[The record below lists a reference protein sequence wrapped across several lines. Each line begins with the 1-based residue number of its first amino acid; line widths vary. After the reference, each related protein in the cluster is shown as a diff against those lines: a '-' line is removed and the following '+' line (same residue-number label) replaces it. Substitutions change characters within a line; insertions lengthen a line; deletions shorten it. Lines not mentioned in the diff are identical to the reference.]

1 MSAPPSPPDPG
12 LRKRP
17 WVGVGIGCGVV
28 LAVLVLAVICLI
40 VFMLGTGGK
49 HIPVA
54 PFAPESAIVIV
65 HLTDCRED
73 PGVKDL
79 LRLTAEMQHELPRQ
93 SVNSTSVP
101 PALLQWSG
109 FVSQFQGDEVDARI
123 IPEAMISLSPSSSG
137 SNLAFSAVATLTGLP
152 RMARSLISVGIWQGA
167 TGGAGTKYRNVPIMD
182 MDGALHVAYSGG
194 ALLGAEEL
202 SRMRWMI
209 DVLKDGATTT
219 NKLVSSGTE
228 WKSQWDLYA
237 QFENQGGQLT
247 DSVTSLAVTE
257 DWRRRGHE
265 AEVDEPESPE
275 SGEGGYATRPALELM
290 GSVPVSTIVN
300 GRVGINV
307 ASASGIHGEIEVQ
320 CASVEVA
327 MDVHEVL
334 RGNIEDAVEGL
345 GQESISV
352 SVESRAEGSAVV
364 IQVHAEEV
372 DIWLEQRIQH
382 LLKDLEAPA
391 AAAET
396 P

>member
-1 MSAPPSPPDPG
+1 M
-12 LRKRP
+12 
-17 WVGVGIGCGVV
+17 C
-28 LAVLVLAVICLI
+28 AVLVLIVICLA

-49 HIPVA
+49 YIPVA
-54 PFAPESAIVIV
+54 PFAPESAVVIV
-65 HLTDCRED
+65 HLTDCGED

-109 FVSQFQGDEVDARI
+109 FVSQFEGDEVDARI
-123 IPEAMISLSPSSSG
+123 IPEAMISLSPGGSG

-152 RMARSLISVGIWQGA
+152 RMARSLISVGIWQRA
-167 TGGAGTKYRNVPIMD
+167 TDGAGTKYRNVPIMD
-182 MDGALHVAYSGG
+182 MDGALYIAFSGG

-202 SRMRWMI
+202 PRMRWMI

-219 NKLVSSGTE
+219 NKLVSSGAE
-228 WKSQWDLYA
+228 WKSRWDLYA

-247 DSVTSLAVTE
+247 DSVAYLAVAD
-257 DWRRRGHE
+257 DWRGSHE
-265 AEVDEPESPE
+265 AEVDEPESQE
-275 SGEGGYATRPALELM
+275 RGEGGYARRPALELM

-307 ASASGIHGEIEVQ
+307 ESASGIHGEIEVQ

-327 MDVHEVL
+327 MDVHQVL
-334 RGNIEDAVEGL
+334 LGKIENVVEGL
-345 GQESISV
+345 EKEPIRV
-352 SVESRAEGSAVV
+352 SVESRADGSAVV
-364 IQVHAEEV
+364 LQVHAEKV
-372 DIWLEQRIQH
+372 DIWLEQRIRH

-391 AAAET
+391 AAAD
-396 P
+396 PL